1 MAISFQTEN
10 VKSPEIK
17 KRKTSEWI
25 KKIAGIYSKTIGEI
39 TYIFCDDDKILEV
52 NRQYLNHDYYTDIIT
67 FDYSEGD
74 KISGDIFISL
84 DTVKTNSQKYNTDY
98 QEELYRVII
107 HGVLHLCGLDDKS
120 EADSIEMREAED
132 RALKRSEER
141 RVGK

>member
-1 MAISFQTEN
+1 MAITFDSEN
-10 VKSPEIK
+10 IEFPNLK
-17 KRKTSEWI
+17 KRETSTWI
-25 KKIAGIYSKTIGEI
+25 KNIANSFSKKLGDVA
-39 TYIFCDDDKILEV
+39 YLFCNDNKILDI
-52 NRQYLNHDYYTDIIT
+52 NRQYLNHDFYTDIIT

-120 EADSIEMREAED
+120 DADSIEMREAED
-132 RALKRSEER
+132 RALKQLFNN
-141 RVGK
+141 